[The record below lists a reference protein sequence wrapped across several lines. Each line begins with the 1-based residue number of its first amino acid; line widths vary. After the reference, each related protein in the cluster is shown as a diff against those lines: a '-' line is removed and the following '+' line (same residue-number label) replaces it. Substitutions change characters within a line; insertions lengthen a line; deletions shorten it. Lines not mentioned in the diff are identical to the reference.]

1 MKLIQFERIRETSK
15 QSYQDECRNDGR
27 LRRLRLIKS
36 VLFWLFILSTI
47 PIFKGYSFTWIVGPV
62 FILIIDI
69 IVVLIINKGRQAIKQ
84 RYLYL

>member
-47 PIFKGYSFTWIVGPV
+47 PIFKGYSFTWMVGPV